1 MNRGDPMDAG
11 AIILAGGKSSRMGQ
25 NKALLPINGLANIE
39 RIKKQLT
46 TTFEEVILVTNDEA
60 KYQFLNVPTVSDKVK
75 NKGPLAGIQAG
86 LMASSYDVNVF
97 VACDMPFISVDLAQV
112 LVEQSEGFDAVVPVI
127 NGEQHPLFAVYK
139 KSVLAEVEN
148 CLRTNQLRIKNLL
161 ERLNVNYVTEEHLL
175 IKEIDNIQQVFYNMN
190 HPSEYEEA
198 KKLAEK

>member
-39 RIKKQLT
+39 RIKKQLA